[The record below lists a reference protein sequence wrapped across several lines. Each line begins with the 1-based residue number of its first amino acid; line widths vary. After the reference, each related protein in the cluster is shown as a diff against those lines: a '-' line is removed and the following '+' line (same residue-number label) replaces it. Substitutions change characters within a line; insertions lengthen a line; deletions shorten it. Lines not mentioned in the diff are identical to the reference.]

1 MQPHTHSTR
10 TRPATL
16 SCSQMSATGGGT
28 RVSSSLTSSRRTRAH
43 SASPSMPG
51 ELILDL
57 TICSSHLA
65 GVGAASSP
73 CPASLLFALCS
84 FLGWGSIIGM
94 YLCSQLHTH
103 WHTRAHRLPLC
114 DHWKPILL
122 QWSEAF
128 TSGCVNTESNKPVRA
143 AQWACWSGRRRLL
156 KHSALDMENKAC
168 HQFWEHARV
177 SPLHCCTMLHFKDT
191 DYIHLVHICIGGVPF
206 IKALVFVKIQTAS
219 IGGCLIHLQT
229 IDPWSRLSATVGPF
243 HVLM

>member
-1 MQPHTHSTR
+1 
-10 TRPATL
+10 
-16 SCSQMSATGGGT
+16 
-28 RVSSSLTSSRRTRAH
+28 
-43 SASPSMPG
+43 MPG

-65 GVGAASSP
+65 GVGAASSL

-84 FLGWGSIIGM
+84 FLGWGSIIRM

-114 DHWKPILL
+114 EHWKPILL

-143 AQWACWSGRRRLL
+143 AKWACWSGRRRLL

-168 HQFWEHARV
+168 HQFWGHAHV
-177 SPLHCCTMLHFKDT
+177 NFPTSLLHYATFYGHGLYSLGAHLHWRRAVHQSSLVCKDP
-191 DYIHLVHICIGGVPF
+191 DSFDWRLFAPF
-206 IKALVFVKIQTAS
+206 ANNRFLE
-219 IGGCLIHLQT
+219 
-229 IDPWSRLSATVGPF
+229 
-243 HVLM
+243 